1 MSKKNLSTDIEQSRP
16 LKWDSTSVGLS
27 ILLTISLL
35 IYSLSILI
43 NS

>member
-27 ILLTISLL
+27 VYLTILLI
-35 IYSLSILI
+35 IYFMAYQ